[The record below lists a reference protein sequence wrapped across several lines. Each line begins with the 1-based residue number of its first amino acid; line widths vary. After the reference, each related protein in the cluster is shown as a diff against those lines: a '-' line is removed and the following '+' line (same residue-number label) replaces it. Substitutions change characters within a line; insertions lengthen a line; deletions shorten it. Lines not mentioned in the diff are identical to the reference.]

1 MKPDVLRL
9 DFVEALSCTVLRTTT
24 MHDTVTSRA
33 PPPRPPGLPL
43 PVPPPLPALAA
54 RNLFPDALGH
64 PRLPLEIDPRPPS
77 PLGLSAST
85 SGVAAVATGLVRE
98 VCPASVASL
107 PPAFLSL
114 AL

>member
-1 MKPDVLRL
+1 
-9 DFVEALSCTVLRTTT
+9 
-24 MHDTVTSRA
+24 MHGTVTSRA

-64 PRLPLEIDPRPPS
+64 PRLPLAIDPRPPS
-77 PLGLSAST
+77 PLST

-107 PPAFLSL
+107 LPAFLSL